1 MYTIFAARKDS
12 VMKTSVVIKRLF
24 IGACVYY
31 SIFSLLLLLINVIIN
46 GKVAGSVL
54 SVPNILLLF
63 PFAFSLSGAEF
74 IRKSDKLS
82 GGIRV
87 LLHYLILAAAFL
99 LFLWFPSNAQKTLQS
114 AFLLLFLESVV
125 YWIVFAICHLTVKRY
140 HSFKEE

>member
-1 MYTIFAARKDS
+1 
-12 VMKTSVVIKRLF
+12 MKTSVVIKRLF

>member
-1 MYTIFAARKDS
+1 
-12 VMKTSVVIKRLF
+12 MKTSVVIKRLF

-99 LFLWFPSNAQKTLQS
+99 LFLWFPSNAQKTIQS
-114 AFLLLFLESVV
+114 AILVLFLESIV

>member
-1 MYTIFAARKDS
+1 
-12 VMKTSVVIKRLF
+12 MKTSVVIKRLF

-99 LFLWFPSNAQKTLQS
+99 LFLWFPSNAQKTIQS
-114 AFLLLFLESVV
+114 AILLLFLESIV

>member
-1 MYTIFAARKDS
+1 
-12 VMKTSVVIKRLF
+12 MKTSVVIKRLF

-46 GKVAGSVL
+46 GEVAGSVL

>member
-1 MYTIFAARKDS
+1 
-12 VMKTSVVIKRLF
+12 MKTSVVIKRLF

-31 SIFSLLLLLINVIIN
+31 SIFSLLLLLTTVLIS
-46 GKVAGSVL
+46 GKSSGSVL

-82 GGIRV
+82 EGIRV

-99 LFLWFPSNAQKTLQS
+99 LFLWAPSNAQKTIQS
-114 AFLLLFLESVV
+114 AILLLFLVSIL
-125 YWIVFAICHLTVKRY
+125 YWIVFAICHFTVKRY

>member
-1 MYTIFAARKDS
+1 
-12 VMKTSVVIKRLF
+12 MKTSVVIKRLF

-82 GGIRV
+82 GGIRI

-99 LFLWFPSNAQKTLQS
+99 LFLWFPSNAQKTIQS
-114 AFLLLFLESVV
+114 AILLLFLESIV

>member
-1 MYTIFAARKDS
+1 
-12 VMKTSVVIKRLF
+12 MKTSVVIKRLF

-46 GKVAGSVL
+46 GEVAGSVL

-63 PFAFSLSGAEF
+63 HFAFSLSGAEF

>member
-1 MYTIFAARKDS
+1 
-12 VMKTSVVIKRLF
+12 MKTSVVIKRLF

-63 PFAFSLSGAEF
+63 PFSFSLSGAEF

>member
-1 MYTIFAARKDS
+1 
-12 VMKTSVVIKRLF
+12 MKTSVVIKRLF

-63 PFAFSLSGAEF
+63 PFSFSVSGAEF

-99 LFLWFPSNAQKTLQS
+99 LFLWFPSNAQKTIQS